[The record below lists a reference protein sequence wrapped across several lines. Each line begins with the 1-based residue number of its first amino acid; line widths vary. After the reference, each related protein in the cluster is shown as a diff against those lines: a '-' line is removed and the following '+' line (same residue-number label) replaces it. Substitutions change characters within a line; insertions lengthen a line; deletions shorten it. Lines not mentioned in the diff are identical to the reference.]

1 MGFAARRKQHVRMR
15 RLASSICVV
24 ALAGCGGSG
33 LSVVPRTAPQAPI
46 AAPAPPPAPDA
57 RVLAPQ
63 SIEFDIPRPPAGK
76 KPPVKRT
83 D

>member
-1 MGFAARRKQHVRMR
+1 MR
-15 RLASSICVV
+15 RLGLVLCVI
-24 ALAGCGGSG
+24 ALAGCGGAG
-33 LSVVPRTAPQAPI
+33 MSVLPRTAPQAPI
-46 AAPAPPPAPDA
+46 AAPAPSPEA

-63 SIEFDIPRPPAGK
+63 SIQFDIPRPPAGK

>member
-1 MGFAARRKQHVRMR
+1 MR
-15 RLASSICVV
+15 RLASLVSVI

-33 LSVVPRTAPQAPI
+33 LSVVPRTAPQAPF
-46 AAPAPPPAPDA
+46 AAPAPTPDA
-57 RVLAPQ
+57 RVIAPQ
-63 SIEFDIPRPPAGK
+63 SIQFDIPRPPAGK

>member
-1 MGFAARRKQHVRMR
+1 MR
-15 RLASSICVV
+15 RLASLICVV

-33 LSVVPRTAPQAPI
+33 LSVVPRTAAQTPLSPQAPVS
-46 AAPAPPPAPDA
+46 APAPDA
-57 RVLAPQ
+57 RVIVPQ
-63 SIEFDIPRPPAGK
+63 SIQFDIPRPPAGK

>member
-1 MGFAARRKQHVRMR
+1 MR
-15 RLASSICVV
+15 RLALVLCVV
-24 ALAGCGGSG
+24 VLAGCGGG
-33 LSVVPRTAPQAPI
+33 GMSVLPRTAPPAPMTV
-46 AAPAPPPAPDA
+46 PAPPSPET

>member
-1 MGFAARRKQHVRMR
+1 MR
-15 RLASSICVV
+15 RWASLICVV

-33 LSVVPRTAPQAPI
+33 MSVIPRTAPQSLAPQTPV
-46 AAPAPPPAPDA
+46 AAPSPDA
-57 RVLAPQ
+57 RVLLPQ
-63 SIEFDIPRPPAGK
+63 STQFDIPRPPAGK

>member
-1 MGFAARRKQHVRMR
+1 MR
-15 RLASSICVV
+15 RLGLVLCVI
-24 ALAGCGGSG
+24 ALAGCGGG
-33 LSVVPRTAPQAPI
+33 GMSVLPRTAPPPMTVP
-46 AAPAPPPAPDA
+46 APAPSPEA

-63 SIEFDIPRPPAGK
+63 SIQFDIPRPPAGK